1 MQDGALIYFQDRVAK
16 FAASLL
22 GAERWYVLGNA
33 RSGVRRLRAPR
44 HPALEIMWGD
54 ASTEKTCSLFSVYR
68 YRSGMDKSLVQQ
80 LTRDGK
86 LGKNGP
92 RRIRNIFV
100 DNWGMKVKLL
110 KACAFCRKRK
120 LKCSI
125 NGDSQKCEN
134 CVARGVQCVF
144 DHKKIRLRSRK
155 SKWNGSDGENLPR
168 SDQLDPGRR
177 NSTGEVSRSS
187 VRSPKSYQFS
197 PIGENYNSHILPF
210 IGGHEPFALKSPEP
224 HLSESPTLRLGS
236 LVLQG
241 VSPGTTESLVRL
253 EQLMPVQKL
262 YRTNIE
268 PYTPFVNKEASWELL
283 DRFSKLCVNIASV
296 SSPVNKIP
304 VSTNDLLLELL
315 HDFFKDDNP
324 WDEVSLSCFFLLPL
338 RTSIA
343 DTFVQK
349 NLQRFNELFK
359 EQNNLSTNLIIGACT
374 VDAYYSLLNGSWT
387 LTTNPRAL
395 VKLGN
400 YLDSLNENSF
410 TYHFLS
416 VAYLLYKFVSL
427 ISSTK
432 LPYDNL
438 RLQMLQLEYD
448 MLLWPAKL
456 TQELSVLED
465 DLLATPEA
473 FLLHV
478 LHNTLLTEFYYNAV
492 KNRDTFGRMNSIFA
506 VPGLYR
512 FIAGMAKSNFKV
524 QHGLVGRWSIIGGCQ
539 LHNAKRLLDLYEI
552 MEYELFIPS
561 LNYYKKVSNIYDLEF
576 QDKVYSQVQQ
586 MIKNEGYYNEQPDD
600 SDGPSIFWGFRDIRS
615 MSLQTYIDEAK
626 ARVFKKIHI

>member
-1 MQDGALIYFQDRVAK
+1 M
-16 FAASLL
+16 
-22 GAERWYVLGNA
+22 
-33 RSGVRRLRAPR
+33 RRLRAPH
-44 HPALEIMWGD
+44 HPALKIMWGD
-54 ASTEKTCSLFSVYR
+54 ASTEKFCGQFSVSSY
-68 YRSGMDKSLVQQ
+68 GMDKSP
-80 LTRDGK
+80 LTRDRK

-92 RRIRNIFV
+92 RRTRNFFV
-100 DNWGMKVKLL
+100 VNWGMNVKLL

-125 NGDSQKCEN
+125 NGDFQKCEN
-134 CVARGVQCVF
+134 CVARGIQCVF

-155 SKWNGSDGENLPR
+155 SQWNVSDDEILPH
-168 SDQLDPGRR
+168 SDLPKRR
-177 NSTGEVSRSS
+177 NSTVSSS
-187 VRSPKSYQFS
+187 PVQSPKTYQLS
-197 PIGENYNSHILPF
+197 PIGENFNSHILQFGETPN
-210 IGGHEPFALKSPEP
+210 GFALESSD
-224 HLSESPTLRLGS
+224 LSESPTLRLGS
-236 LVLQG
+236 LVLQNI
-241 VSPGTTESLVRL
+241 SATESF
-253 EQLMPVQKL
+253 MPVQIL

-268 PYTPFVNKEASWELL
+268 PYTPFVNTEASWELL
-283 DRFSKLCVNIASV
+283 DRFSKLCVSIASA
-296 SSPVNKIP
+296 SSPINKIP
-304 VSTNDLLLELL
+304 VSTNDLLLEML

-324 WDEVSLSCFFLLPL
+324 WDELSLSCFFLLPL

-349 NLQRFNELFK
+349 NLQRFNELFQ
-359 EQNNLSTNLIIGACT
+359 EQNNLSTNLIVGACT

-387 LTTNPRAL
+387 LTTDPRVL
-395 VKLGN
+395 VELGN

-410 TYHFLS
+410 SYHFLS

-427 ISSTK
+427 TSDTK

-438 RLQMLQLEYD
+438 RLEMLQLEYD

-492 KNRDTFGRMNSIFA
+492 KNRDTFGKMNSVFV

-552 MEYELFIPS
+552 MEYELFVPS
-561 LNYYKKVSNIYDLEF
+561 LKYYKKVSNIYDLEL
-576 QDKVYSQVQQ
+576 QEKVYSQVQQ
-586 MIKNEGYYNEQPDD
+586 LIKTEGYYNEQPDD

-626 ARVFKKIHI
+626 ARVFKKIHT